1 MFPNE
6 KTCFQKI
13 KTRQELAEI
22 LEIPLNKMTYYAYSK
37 NSFYTEFTIKKRDG
51 KANRVI
57 LAPKKG
63 LKIIQKKLQV
73 L

>member
-1 MFPNE
+1 
-6 KTCFQKI
+6 
-13 KTRQELAEI
+13 
-22 LEIPLNKMTYYAYSK
+22 MTYYAYSK